1 MERKKCVDLLGGENK
16 KKVRW
21 TTAEDLKLWSSSS
34 HTWADMA
41 AEVRKDDI
49 KAVRVRKDHSKL
61 NRMAQ
66 KLKKGKV
73 QTGKDRTDFNLKKR
87 NQGRWK
93 RALLRGWKRSIW
105 NKKGERRRR

>member
-1 MERKKCVDLLGGENK
+1 MHLPK
-16 KKVRW
+16 RW
-21 TTAEDLKLWSSSS
+21 D
-34 HTWADMA
+34 TWADMA

-73 QTGKDRTDFNLKKR
+73 QTGKDGTDFNLKKR

-93 RALLRGWKRSIW
+93 RNQGRWKRALL
-105 NKKGERRRR
+105 